1 MLKLEKM
8 QVSGFKSFSDRTE
21 IRFPDG
27 ITAVVGPNGCG
38 KSNLGDALN
47 WVLGEQSPKNLRGKQ
62 MVDVI
67 FNGSRGKKPK
77 GLAEVSLYLK
87 NDDANLPADRQQVV
101 LTRKLFRSGESEYFL
116 NGSRSRLKVIQEILR
131 DEHVGA
137 KTYATIEQG
146 RIDQILNAKPK
157 ERRLII
163 EDAAGISGI
172 KHKRRL
178 AELKLESTHA
188 NLLRVNDIIV
198 EVSRQINSLKRQAA
212 KARRYQRLREELR
225 LKERTLFGHRTREM
239 DRRLGD
245 IKDREAAAR
254 DQEVAAAAGLS
265 RAEAA
270 LSEGRHALEEADRAF
285 RLAAE
290 ALHQL
295 DMEID
300 REESAIR
307 HARDRIS
314 EADATAAQADEEAGR
329 LTGRQEEIRARAD
342 EHRVVVEQGARE
354 IEVLRER
361 LAAIQSELT
370 GLADR
375 RSRGREEHEQLRKDL
390 FGAMNQ
396 GAEFRNRKRSLEESL
411 TRNGAE
417 RAVLDGELLRASDD
431 HSRLTA
437 ESRDL
442 AREARDHRESLAHLT
457 SEQADRED
465 RLATIRERLA
475 SGMENL
481 AACRAE
487 AQSAQTRL
495 RTLEDVSTRFAGVSD
510 GVRMLLT
517 TGAAAGM
524 KTHGVIADYVEAG
537 QEIEAAAEVYLQ
549 GVLPAV
555 ILEDSG
561 DARQAVNL
569 LRREG
574 AGRTTFLC
582 RSQPVGGTAVGTP
595 ANGSSPVP
603 VEILEDPRVVGRLKH
618 QIRLNTAMNGVVR
631 DRIGDAVVV
640 DSLETALEL
649 HARFPGS
656 DYLTREGE
664 VVYASGLVA
673 AGGAASAENGL
684 LAHNRQAHETRDSL
698 ERIQSDVARL
708 EVQVGAD
715 RDESRALE
723 AQVLEGR
730 QVLEQAGRRKVELDL
745 REQRAVEE
753 EQKSSRQS
761 DVLKSELANLLL
773 AAEQLQAELAEM
785 AGLVHEA
792 EQSHADLEAR
802 MKNRAEDL
810 LALEAVLADR
820 NETAAQHRA
829 ELAARGQQQ
838 ASSDLEQQRLD
849 ESLADLGARINGR
862 RAEAEKARIRSA
874 EARELVRVTE
884 ATLAEHLAERAGRD
898 QAVKAMES
906 SIAERRQVL
915 SGSEG
920 GLHRLKSELDR
931 LREITRMAEMERTKV
946 ESDRRHL
953 DELCRTELG
962 CSAAEAL
969 EMLEQEEQRMTDE
982 AGESEAVPLDLAKLG
997 GEVDDLRDRI
1007 EKIGPVNMMAIEE
1020 FSELEERHTFLSTQ
1034 KEDLSRS
1041 MASLQE
1047 TIKKINRTSRERFAT
1062 AFEAIRKNY
1071 QEIFAVLFNGGR
1083 ADLHLEEG
1091 EDVLESGIEILAQ
1104 PPGKRLG
1111 SINLMSGG
1119 EKAMS
1124 AIALLFA
1131 IFRFQPSPFCLLDE
1145 VDAALDDANVGR
1157 FTRMVAEYAEQTQF
1171 ILVTHN
1177 KVSMESANLLY
1188 GVTMEEPGVSKLI
1201 SLQMT

>member
-38 KSNLGDALN
+38 KSNLGDAIN

-77 GLAEVSLYLK
+77 GMAEVSLYLK
-87 NDDANLPADRQQVV
+87 NDDSNLPPDRQRIV

-198 EVSRQINSLKRQAA
+198 EVTRQINSLKRQAA

-225 LKERTLFGHRTREM
+225 TKERTLFGHRTREM
-239 DRRLGD
+239 DNRFGKL
-245 IKDREAAAR
+245 KDQEAVAR
-254 DQEVAAAAGLS
+254 DQEAASAAGLS
-265 RAEAA
+265 RAEAS
-270 LSEGRHALEEADRAF
+270 LSEERHALDEADRVF
-285 RLAAE
+285 RQAAE
-290 ALHQL
+290 SLHQL

-307 HARDRIS
+307 HARDRIN
-314 EADATAAQADEEAGR
+314 EADETATLAADEAGR

-342 EHRVVVEQGARE
+342 EHRIVVEQGARQ

-361 LAAIQSELT
+361 LAACQTELA
-370 GLADR
+370 GLAER
-375 RSRGREEHEQLRKDL
+375 QAEGREEQEQHRRDL
-390 FGAMNQ
+390 FRAMNQ
-396 GAEFRNRKRSLEESL
+396 GAEFRNRKKSLEESL
-411 TRNGAE
+411 TRTGAE
-417 RAVLDGELLRASDD
+417 RAVLDGELRRASAD
-431 HSRLTA
+431 HTRLTE
-437 ESRDL
+437 ESSDL
-442 AREARDHRESLAHLT
+442 TREAHDHRENLNRLALQQARREDSLA
-457 SEQADRED
+457 A
-465 RLATIRERLA
+465 IRERLA
-475 SGMENL
+475 AGVEEL
-481 AACRAE
+481 AAGRAE
-487 AQSAQTRL
+487 AQSATARL
-495 RTLEDVSTRFAGVSD
+495 RTLEDVATRFAGVSD

-517 TGAAAGM
+517 TGSAAGM
-524 KTHGVIADYVEAG
+524 KTHGVVADYVEAG
-537 QEIEAAAEVYLQ
+537 KDIEAAAEVYLQ

-555 ILEDSG
+555 ILEDG
-561 DARQAVNL
+561 ADARLAVNM
-569 LRREG
+569 LRSEG

-603 VEILEDPRVVGRLKH
+603 GEILADPRVVGRLKH
-618 QIRLNTAMNGVVR
+618 QIRLNTSMNGVVQ

-649 HARFPGS
+649 HARFPAS

-664 VVYASGLVA
+664 VVYASGLVS
-673 AGGAASAENGL
+673 AGGDGSAEHGL
-684 LAHNRQAHETRDSL
+684 LAHNRQANETRDSL
-698 ERIQSDVARL
+698 ERIGVEVARMEG
-708 EVQVGAD
+708 EVQAA
-715 RDESRALE
+715 RDDAAALE
-723 AQVLEGR
+723 AQVRAGR
-730 QVLEQAGRRKVELDL
+730 QALEEAGRRKVELDL
-745 REQRAVEE
+745 REQRAMEE
-753 EQKSSRQS
+753 EQKSSRQG
-761 DVLKSELANLLL
+761 DVLKSEVANLLQ
-773 AAEQLQAELAEM
+773 AAEQLQSELTEKSR
-785 AGLVHEA
+785 LVHEA
-792 EQSHADLEAR
+792 EQSHADLEAK
-802 MKNRAEDL
+802 MKTRAEEL
-810 LALEAVLADR
+810 TSLEAVLQEK
-820 NETAAQHRA
+820 NEAAAQHRA
-829 ELAARGQQQ
+829 ELAAMGQQQ
-838 ASSDLEQQRLD
+838 ESSDREQQRLD
-849 ESLADLGARINGR
+849 ESLADLGARIAGHR
-862 RAEAEKARIRSA
+862 GEADKARVRST
-874 EARELVRVTE
+874 EARELVRTTE
-884 ATLAEHLAERAGRD
+884 ASLTEHLAIRADKDGE
-898 QAVKAMES
+898 VKAMES
-906 SIAERRQVL
+906 SIAERRLVL

-920 GLHRLKSELDR
+920 GLHGLKTELDR
-931 LREITRMAEMERTKV
+931 LRETTRLAEMERTKA
-946 ESDRRHL
+946 ESDRTHL
-953 DELCRTELG
+953 DELCQGELG
-962 CSAAEAL
+962 CSAADAL
-969 EMLEQEEQRMTDE
+969 SLLEEEEGQASEETGD
-982 AGESEAVPLDLAKLG
+982 GEKLPLDLVKLG
-997 GEVDDLRDRI
+997 EEVDEIREKI
-1007 EKIGPVNMMAIEE
+1007 EKIGPVNMMAIDE
-1020 FSELEERHTFLSTQ
+1020 FSELEERHTFLTAQ
-1034 KEDLSRS
+1034 KEDLTQS

-1071 QEIFAVLFNGGR
+1071 QEIFAVLFSGGR
-1083 ADLHLEEG
+1083 ADLHMEEG
-1091 EDVLESGIEILAQ
+1091 EDILESGIEIMAQ

-1111 SINLMSGG
+1111 SVNLMSGG

-1131 IFRFQPSPFCLLDE
+1131 IFRFRPSPFCLLDE
-1145 VDAALDDANVGR
+1145 VDAALDDANVAR
-1157 FTRMVAEYAEQTQF
+1157 FTKMVAEYAQHTQF

-1177 KVSMESANLLY
+1177 KVSMEAANLLY

-1201 SLQMT
+1201 SLQMS